1 MRLEGIEV
9 QASIGV
15 GSSTHHTAST
25 IFVVIYN
32 DLVLV
37 VVNIIDFDKDRL
49 GDINV
54 EFVTGTGPSQLMDA
68 DLFTCA
74 TF

>member
-15 GSSTHHTAST
+15 GNSAHHTAST

-32 DLVLV
+32 DLTLV
-37 VVNIIDFDKDRL
+37 VVNIIDFDKDRF
-49 GDINV
+49 GDTNV
-54 EFVTGTGPSQLMDA
+54 EFVTRIGPSQPMDA